1 MIYFDNAASAR
12 PLPEAIE
19 TMAALARDGFANP
32 SALHKGGIASES
44 VIDASKKI
52 ILSKLGLAGNIIF
65 TSSAT
70 ESNNLAIFGTLNKN
84 GKRGGRKIITTS
96 VEHPSVSEALNRLEI
111 SENFEIIRVPP
122 LSISDV
128 AAYAD
133 ENTALVSVTAV
144 CSETGYVTGVK
155 ELYERIKAVRPNVI
169 FHTDAAQGFL
179 KTELDGD
186 LISLSAHKIG
196 GICGVGALFVK
207 DGVKL
212 TPQMFG
218 GGQQKGLRPGTEPVA
233 LIGAFGKAAEV
244 GEYDARPLYERLTS
258 GLKSLQNVKINSPG
272 NVPNIVNFSTGVPSE
287 VMLNFLSERGVYVSA
302 GSACSRGKR
311 SKVLP
316 VYGVSESDIGSAIR
330 VSFGKQNTLAEADEF
345 LNILSEG
352 LKKLYGNNNGK
363 IRGNRPERP
372 K

>member
-12 PLPEAIE
+12 PLPEAVE
-19 TMAALARDGFANP
+19 TMAALARDNFANP

-70 ESNNLAIFGTLNKN
+70 ESSNLAIFGALNKN
-84 GKRGGRKIITTS
+84 GRRGRKIITTS

-111 SENFEIIRVPP
+111 SENFEIIRVSP
-122 LSISDV
+122 LSITGI

-155 ELYERIKAVRPNVI
+155 ELYGRVKISHPNVI

-196 GICGVGALFVK
+196 GVCGAGALFVK

-212 TPQMFG
+212 TPQLFG
-218 GGQQKGLRPGTEPVA
+218 GGQQKGLRPGTEPAA
-233 LIGAFGKAAEV
+233 LIGAFGKAAEI
-244 GEYDARPLYERLTS
+244 GKYDAGPLCERLVS
-258 GLKSLQNVKINSPG
+258 GLSGLQNVKINSLG
-272 NVPNIVNFSTGVPSE
+272 NVSNIVNFSTGVPSE

-316 VYGVSESDIGSAIR
+316 AYGVSESDVGSAIR

-352 LKKLYGNNNGK
+352 LNKLYGNNNGK